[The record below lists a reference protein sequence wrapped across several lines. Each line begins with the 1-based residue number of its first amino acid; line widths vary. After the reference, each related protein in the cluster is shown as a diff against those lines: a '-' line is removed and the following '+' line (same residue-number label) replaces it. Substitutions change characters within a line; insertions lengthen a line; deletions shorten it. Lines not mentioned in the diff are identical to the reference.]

1 MVDEQIAA
9 LRTWWREAVGQLN
22 SNSSVQ
28 ETKHENAHTLVL
40 ILIVKVTDL
49 LSVSGACSL

>member
-1 MVDEQIAA
+1 MVDEQVAA
-9 LRTWWREAVGQLN
+9 LGAWRREAVGKLN
-22 SNSSVQ
+22 STSSVQ
-28 ETKHENAHTLVL
+28 ETKHENAHMLVL